1 MKLKIYCLLPFV
13 LIATSIFGQA
23 PKVIKA
29 ETEIHLTNENK
40 WRGSE
45 LEFYEYSGDL
55 LTKYTDQ
62 IWYSLP
68 EKYVNTEIIEYQYN
82 EEDQLQ
88 LRLLYNFTSANAIV
102 QNFYWDEYFYNEN
115 GCLIALKDSISSI
128 HAIYDQHYFEY
139 QVDENCNPIEEL
151 KTSLPPSG
159 ILYFHKTTRDFNEF
173 NVLLKDTLF
182 RRYNDNWVVERIN
195 DYIYDTAG
203 RLIENHVTIYGS
215 FNVTEETEEWTF
227 DEHDQ
232 LVHYIRWRKTSSNPY
247 KLIKKDSMA
256 IVYDDHYR
264 VSKKELHQTNFT
276 TISPIEYY
284 TYDYYCQDIL
294 RQSGKEDLPRI
305 FRTFYEYAPGFDDE
319 CAEGLEDISISIY
332 PNPNNGEMTIT
343 SDLLVAESAVVHV
356 FDVAGRLLYSQDFL
370 ISKES
375 HSLDLSFLITGIYM
389 ISIQTEGFVKT
400 EKVTIL

>member
-1 MKLKIYCLLPFV
+1 MNLKIYCLLPFV
-13 LIATSIFGQA
+13 LIFTSIFGQA

-29 ETEIHLTNENK
+29 ETEIYLTNENK
-40 WRGSE
+40 WRGSDLE
-45 LEFYEYSGDL
+45 LYEYSGNL

-62 IWYSLP
+62 NWYSLP
-68 EKYVNTEIIEYQYN
+68 EKYVKAEIIEYQYN
-82 EEDQLQ
+82 DDDQFQ
-88 LRLLYNFTSANAIV
+88 LRLLYNFTSADEIV
-102 QNFYWDEYFYNEN
+102 QNFYWDEYFYNEK
-115 GCLIALKDSISSI
+115 GCVIALKDSVSSI
-128 HAIYDQHYFEY
+128 HGIYDQHYFEY

-159 ILYFHKTTRDFNEF
+159 ILYFHKTTRVFDAS

-182 RRYNDNWVVERIN
+182 RWYNDNWIEERIN
-195 DYIYDTAG
+195 DYVYDTAG
-203 RLIENHVTIYGS
+203 RLIEKHVTIYGN

-247 KLIKKDSMA
+247 KLIKKDSMV
-256 IVYDDHYR
+256 IVYDDQYR
-264 VSKKELHQTNFT
+264 VSEKEFHQTNFA
-276 TISPIEYY
+276 TISPVEYY

-305 FRTFYEYAPGFDDE
+305 FRTFYEYPPGFDDE

-332 PNPNNGEMTIT
+332 PNPSHGEITIT
-343 SDLLVAESAVVHV
+343 SDLLAAESAVLRV
-356 FDVAGRLLYSQDFL
+356 FDVAGRELYVQDFL
-370 ISKES
+370 ILKDTYTI
-375 HSLDLSFLITGIYM
+375 DLSFLITGIYM

-400 EKVTIL
+400 EKVLIL